1 MNSFDTAPVNIGRGG
16 APGKPVVVPTN
27 ARELDALKQKGVV
40 VTELK
45 HGAGSNSSAHGS
57 SVNARALEE
66 SEETRHVSV
75 DASLSKAIM
84 QARMA
89 KKMTQ
94 KDLATA
100 INEKAQ
106 VVGDYEAGRGIPN
119 PQIISKLER
128 ALNCKLPRPQKPKKQ
143 TDDDAPSGGGGG
155 GGAAKKPA
163 ANTHGGLTRGGPPR
177 A

>member
-1 MNSFDTAPVNIGRGG
+1 MNSFDDAPVNIGRGG
-16 APGKPVVVPTN
+16 APSKGISLPTN
-27 ARELDALKQKGVV
+27 ARDIDALKAKGVV

-45 HGAGSNSSAHGS
+45 HGAGSNSSAHGG
-57 SVNARALEE
+57 VNARALEE
-66 SEETRHVSV
+66 SEETRHASV
-75 DASLSKAIM
+75 DANLAKAIM

-128 ALNCKLPRPQKPKKQ
+128 ALNCKLPRPQKPKKVA
-143 TDDDAPSGGGGG
+143 DDDAPSGGGGG